1 MIIIA
6 SFLLL
11 LCSCVGIALRYAPF
25 APIIS
30 PHQKR
35 DLRICYTIA
44 IMLKLVSLV
53 ILMAAG
59 GVEGAFLYLRYGL
72 LFHAAILTLVNIFL
86 IPGHLREHLFVFGV
100 VMTFKYLLMA
110 IPNYLITLYPDGT
123 PTAYLFLILVTY
135 TATLLISYF
144 PLRRLLKKTIT
155 PFLHLQEGSY
165 WNTVWFIPIALFG
178 IRFLQVGGEH
188 NTGSIVQLLSHGL
201 SASIV
206 ILMCMSITK
215 SHQRES
221 GKRHLEAQLLQQQG
235 HYLALQAHVEDARK
249 TRHDLKHHMAAILN
263 LVEHNDREGCRNYCM
278 DLMDSVQVRE
288 HIPYTG
294 NSAADGVLY
303 HYLQR
308 CRDYEVQLELR
319 GIINSPGIAD
329 VDLCVLLG
337 NALDNALAACQTVP
351 ENRFIQV
358 ISQSEN
364 QLLSI
369 MVRNNHDG
377 QIRQTDRGILSRK
390 RDNAP
395 GIGLQSMEAVCR
407 RCGGEMTIHYD
418 HETFTVIFLLP
429 LSDQ

>member
-144 PLRRLLKKTIT
+144 PLRRLLKKPSPPSSICRKAVIGTPSGSFPSPFSVFASSRWAASIT
-155 PFLHLQEGSY
+155 P
-165 WNTVWFIPIALFG
+165 A
-178 IRFLQVGGEH
+178 
-188 NTGSIVQLLSHGL
+188 
-201 SASIV
+201 AS
-206 ILMCMSITK
+206 CS
-215 SHQRES
+215 
-221 GKRHLEAQLLQQQG
+221 
-235 HYLALQAHVEDARK
+235 
-249 TRHDLKHHMAAILN
+249 
-263 LVEHNDREGCRNYCM
+263 
-278 DLMDSVQVRE
+278 
-288 HIPYTG
+288 
-294 NSAADGVLY
+294 
-303 HYLQR
+303 
-308 CRDYEVQLELR
+308 
-319 GIINSPGIAD
+319 
-329 VDLCVLLG
+329 
-337 NALDNALAACQTVP
+337 
-351 ENRFIQV
+351 F
-358 ISQSEN
+358 
-364 QLLSI
+364 
-369 MVRNNHDG
+369 
-377 QIRQTDRGILSRK
+377 
-390 RDNAP
+390 
-395 GIGLQSMEAVCR
+395 
-407 RCGGEMTIHYD
+407 
-418 HETFTVIFLLP
+418 
-429 LSDQ
+429 